1 MGKKKKKLSKFNKN
15 FIKKYDEDSNTGYF
29 LEIDMIIQ
37 KNYLIFIKIYHF
49 YLKEKRLK
57 KLKKLFVIWK
67 TKKNMLFT

>member
-29 LEIDMIIQ
+29 LEVDMIIQ